1 MRQTVQQRKDY
12 ALKRLD
18 MAFERFIRADAKKE
32 QAQALLWISV
42 WQKKHDEL
50 LHLRAPDQQ
59 LS

>member
-1 MRQTVQQRKDY
+1 
-12 ALKRLD
+12 
-18 MAFERFIRADAKKE
+18 MAFERFIRADTKKE

-42 WQKKHDEL
+42 WYKKHDEL